1 MQIAP
6 VWLLIEPDLVMT
18 PIQNPLISSPYVFPF
33 MSNFSLDEN
42 APILVE
48 PTPKSG
54 LQQVSLSPTEIAQK
68 SKEAVNSAMNTIY
81 QMAQRVVVTV
91 DALANKPSEVEVEF
105 SLKLNAELGQAF
117 IAKAQGEST
126 MKVKL
131 SWKRQESSNE
141 QQ

>member
-1 MQIAP
+1 
-6 VWLLIEPDLVMT
+6 
-18 PIQNPLISSPYVFPF
+18 
-33 MSNFSLDEN
+33 MSNFSIDED

-54 LQQVSLSPTEIAQK
+54 IQQASLSPTEIAQK

-105 SLKLNAELGQAF
+105 SLKLNAELGHAF
-117 IAKAQGEST
+117 IAKTQGESS